1 MPNEPPIID
10 HNPDE
15 TRPGNG
21 IWWLV
26 WGGVALLWIWYLT
39 YREFDREALL
49 LGFLTGGILA
59 SWAIEISD
67 NKVPEWMIPPSRKKK
82 RYLPDPIRGEPVFGT
97 NAKRFFLV
105 ALVVSCLVG
114 PIWWM
119 TP

>member
-1 MPNEPPIID
+1 MNEPPIID

-26 WGGVALLWIWYLT
+26 WGGVALLWIGYLT
-39 YREFDREALL
+39 YREFDWDAIAL
-49 LGFLTGGILA
+49 GGVTGMVLA
-59 SWAIEISD
+59 TWAIEISD

-82 RYLPDPIRGEPVFGT
+82 RYLPDPIKGEPVFGT

-105 ALVVSCLVG
+105 SLVVSCLIG
-114 PIWWM
+114 SILWM